1 MAAKIAYVVIEG
13 ITSKDGGWTSKKTG
27 EPQVKWNLRCTGK
40 SGAQVWFNMFDD
52 PDKENTIL
60 KDFESGQGAKIT
72 FLQTG
77 DKGQFKNVVGIS
89 HAEVKVERK
98 ADSGGGDQDK
108 IMMQACLKAAG
119 GGAVGRFT
127 VNDSVDKVSQFIWD
141 VAEDLF
147 LKLNGRRFGAT
158 PASSP
163 REASGKVAK
172 PASAEMSKEESQG
185 YLEDP
190 PREPSGE
197 PPVSDEVP
205 EDEEIPF

>member
-52 PDKENTIL
+52 PDKDATIL
-60 KDFESGQGAKIT
+60 RDFEPGQGAKIT

-77 DKGQFKNVVGIS
+77 DKGQFKNVLGIS
-89 HAEVKVERK
+89 HAEVKTERK
-98 ADSGGGDQDK
+98 ADSGGGADQDK

-127 VNDSVDKVSQFIWD
+127 INDPTDKVSQFIWD

-158 PASSP
+158 DASP
-163 REASGKVAK
+163 REATGKVTK
-172 PASAEMSKEESQG
+172 PASAEITKEEARDYS
-185 YLEDP
+185 E
-190 PREPSGE
+190 E
-197 PPVSDEVP
+197 PPPVDTVP

>member
-52 PDKENTIL
+52 PDKDATIL
-60 KDFESGQGAKIT
+60 RDFESGQGAKIT

-98 ADSGGGDQDK
+98 ADSGGGADQDK

-119 GGAVGRFT
+119 SAVADRVTG
-127 VNDSVDKVSQFIWD
+127 DYEASDISQLIWD

-158 PASSP
+158 DASP
-163 REASGKVAK
+163 REATGKVTK
-172 PASAEMSKEESQG
+172 PASAEITKEEAKDYS
-185 YLEDP
+185 E
-190 PREPSGE
+190 E
-197 PPVSDEVP
+197 PPPVDTVP
-205 EDEEIPF
+205 EDEDQEIPF